1 MQGAGPVCAFPGSVF
16 GARCPAPGAN
26 PVPDIGYL
34 PWHVGSRADSYALLS
49 ACMGIGL
56 GLPGGLSCIL
66 HLVSYIHSSTEHYG
80 KSVASVALRAYRT
93 P

>member
-1 MQGAGPVCAFPGSVF
+1 MQDAGPVCAFPGSVF
-16 GARCPAPGAN
+16 GARYPAPGVDRVPGPRCQVPDTWY
-26 PVPDIGYL
+26 PVPGT
-34 PWHVGSRADSYALLS
+34 R
-49 ACMGIGL
+49 GIGL

-66 HLVSYIHSSTEHYG
+66 HLVSCIHSSTEHYG